1 MPRNAL
7 HFEEGRVLQE
17 MSDPHKQ
24 QWQTGQ
30 EPSDDDASRN
40 QRIAAMRELSGVEQ
54 VTPANTPSSPKL
66 LTPAKKRRCPVLLA
80 AMLAVV
86 VLVSA
91 GAAWKGLFPW
101 KQHARTDRNVTS
113 INLAANNLVCPS
125 YAAWS
130 PNGQQLA
137 VLAQV
142 GKCDNSYAGIIAHH
156 AVAIFD
162 THGQLVRQLDPDLNF
177 SGSITYTDGAEAT
190 ATTTGIP
197 QTIQVY
203 PAYLGLAWSKDSKHL
218 ALPFHMN
225 YEENGESSSLEYGV
239 TLLLVDGSSQTS
251 FRYSP
256 FYGNDY
262 FDLQAKRSIHLNSSD
277 WQIALGYQW
286 SDDGKLV
293 ATPVPSASA
302 PIGNP
307 SGGQAFTAW
316 QPGTVSLDRQ
326 TSALNFG
333 AVVTAWSPDGRYL
346 MPLVGFG
353 GELDLNAIGYT
364 QGSDGAF
371 HLAPRDKGLMVAS
384 ARLKDPADPY
394 ATQLSVAWRADGK
407 RIAATDPNPLIDQ
420 VVANLGSDIP
430 DASRS
435 ISIFDSAAGTKLLTL
450 KTHPLANRLQIFG
463 GLTPQPTLAWN
474 AKGTSLFF
482 LDTNFDMLTVWN
494 VSLN

>member
-1 MPRNAL
+1 
-7 HFEEGRVLQE
+7 
-17 MSDPHKQ
+17 
-24 QWQTGQ
+24 
-30 EPSDDDASRN
+30 
-40 QRIAAMRELSGVEQ
+40 MRELAGAM
-54 VTPANTPSSPKL
+54 PAAVINARSQRGHTRF
-66 LTPAKKRRCPVLLA
+66 AVLITA
-80 AMLAVV
+80 LAVIIA
-86 VLVSA
+86 LF
-91 GAAWKGLFPW
+91 AAVAAQGLFPW
-101 KQHARTDRNVTS
+101 QQHARTASNVTS

-142 GKCDNSYAGIIAHH
+142 GQCDNSYERIIAHH

-177 SGSITYTDGAEAT
+177 SGSVTYTDGAEAT
-190 ATTTGIP
+190 ATATGIP

-203 PAYLGLAWSKDSKHL
+203 PAYLGLDWSKDGKRL

-225 YEENGESSSLEYGV
+225 YEENVESNSLEYGV

-262 FDLQAKRSIHLNSSD
+262 FDLQAKRPIHHNSSD
-277 WQIALGYQW
+277 WHIALSYQW
-286 SDDGKLV
+286 SDDDKLV
-293 ATPVPSASA
+293 ATPAPSASA

-307 SGGQAFTAW
+307 SGGQVFTAW
-316 QPGTVSLDRQ
+316 QPGTVSLDRK

-353 GELDLNAIGYT
+353 GELDLNAISYT

-371 HLAPRDKGLMVAS
+371 HLAPRDKGLMAAS

-394 ATQLSVAWRADGK
+394 AAQMSVAWRADGK
-407 RIAATDPNPLIDQ
+407 LIAATDPNPLIDQ

-430 DASRS
+430 AASQS
-435 ISIFDSAAGTKLLTL
+435 VTIFDSATGTKLLTL

-463 GLTPQPTLAWN
+463 GLTPQPALAWN
-474 AKGTSLFF
+474 AKGNRIFF
-482 LDTNFDMLTVWN
+482 LDTNFDMLTIWN
-494 VSLN
+494 VNPN